1 MEIAS
6 TALPPTGDW
15 VLTPELGDVGRF
27 RYRVVLEGVFRFAYS
42 GARFDAVY
50 KAGPDGA
57 FTQPHR
63 YLAWRQGGDRRPR
76 APALESED
84 PVRHRYVFR
93 IPNEW
98 RLQGQS
104 VGVRVDVD
112 QLVNE
117 FLIPPSEV
125 RSALS
130 GDVRMTVLQTPLAP
144 ANPWPLIA
152 WTSLPAA
159 LLAGGA
165 GWVIR
170 RRMAFRGLSPELQAR
185 LARIEQRCRAARAA
199 LGPAHGRLFPLE
211 ERLTAVREGA
221 VSLARQLQDLRD
233 ARRLTDQRTLEAEM
247 TLLQGRLA
255 TLTDATAR
263 REGEIALGEK
273 RKTLTALSEME
284 RAEARCAMRLSKIE
298 AVLESTCLTL
308 RERRTGPASEPAE
321 DSLRRELDA
330 EVAAIAEVTGEIAG
344 CEALPVPPAGRGET

>member
-6 TALPPTGDW
+6 TPLPPTGDR
-15 VLTPELGDVGRF
+15 VLTPALGDLDRY

-42 GARFDAVY
+42 GARFDALY
-50 KAGPDGA
+50 KMGPDGA
-57 FTQPHR
+57 FTQRHR
-63 YLAWRQGGDRRPR
+63 YLVWSPR

-93 IPNEW
+93 IPAEW

-144 ANPWPLIA
+144 VSPWPLIA

-170 RRMAFRGLSPELQAR
+170 RRMALRGLSPELQVR
-185 LARIEQRCRAARAA
+185 LARIEQRCRTARAA
-199 LGPAHGRLFPLE
+199 LGPAHARLFPLE
-211 ERLTAVREGA
+211 ERFTAVREGA
-221 VSLARQLQDLRD
+221 VNLVRQIQELRD
-233 ARRLTDQRTLEAEM
+233 AQRLIDRHALEGAM
-247 TLLQGRLA
+247 VLLQGRLA

-263 REGEIALGEK
+263 REGEMALGEK
-273 RKTLTALSEME
+273 RKTLATLSEME

-308 RERRTGPASEPAE
+308 REGQTGRRPSPGHAAESAE
-321 DSLRRELDA
+321 DALRRELDA
-330 EVAAIAEVTGEIAG
+330 EVAAIAEIAG
-344 CEALPVPPAGRGET
+344 CEALQAPMPGRGETLE